1 LLLAPLQPH
10 TGSNPIM
17 NQRALLVA
25 LGLAALSAFFLFK
38 YTRQFEQEM
47 SGGERIE
54 LLVVAKPV
62 ARGVLLTD
70 DMLGVREV
78 PLAYVES
85 RAVKATERAKILGV
99 RTAQSVQAQDLLM
112 WSDLAVTSEERD
124 LSSLVQPGNRAV
136 TVRAT
141 NGDDSRSYALIRP
154 GDYVDVLATMA
165 DSARSATD
173 TRSSIV
179 LLQKVLVLAVGL
191 DTESGGSNG
200 SAALQADHNRARD
213 LILTLSLNLQEAQL
227 LALATEKGRL
237 SVALRNPEDQRVTEG
252 IPDMASTALF
262 DSHAR
267 LEIQNVR
274 RASTNAS
281 GPIKLQ

>member
-1 LLLAPLQPH
+1 
-10 TGSNPIM
+10 M

-85 RAVKATERAKILGV
+85 RAIRATERAKILGV
-99 RTAQSVQAQDLLM
+99 RVAQSVQAQDLLM
-112 WSDLAVTSEERD
+112 WSDLAVASEERD
-124 LSSLVQPGNRAV
+124 LSSLIQPGNRAV
-136 TVRAT
+136 TVRAV
-141 NGDDSRSYALIRP
+141 NSDDSRSYALIRP

-165 DSARSATD
+165 DGTRAPSDA
-173 TRSSIV
+173 RSSIV

-191 DTESGGSNG
+191 DTASGASNG

-227 LALATEKGRL
+227 LGLATEKGRL
-237 SVALRNPEDQRVTEG
+237 SVALRNPDDQRVTEG

-267 LEIQNVR
+267 LEIQNMR
-274 RASTNAS
+274 HASTSAS
-281 GPIKLQ
+281 GPVKLQ